1 MAKLACF
8 ATSGAQPFTC
18 CVSRSEPLWY
28 PAVSESPRKTVF
40 EKLPA
45 FFACAAWMGASGF
58 ELPLEQPAS
67 ERLRAVASSMLE
79 SGETERVFIFMAADW
94 PLGNVAKLGGVAA
107 GNGFFRRGFVSH
119 SGCCGEPGVLPRLS
133 AAGRTRG

>member
-8 ATSGAQPFTC
+8 ATSGAQPFSG

-28 PAVSESPRKTVF
+28 PAVSESRRKTVF

-67 ERLRAVASSMLE
+67 ERPRAVARSVLKNR
-79 SGETERVFIFMAADW
+79 ETERVFIFMATDW
-94 PLGNVAKLGGVAA
+94 PLGNVANLGGVAA
-107 GNGFFRRGFVSH
+107 GVVSSDVALYHTRGAVGNQGTSAAICCTRRRG
-119 SGCCGEPGVLPRLS
+119 
-133 AAGRTRG
+133 